1 MGTSSARCRDATL
14 ATTSFVRVSTAHSHR
29 ARGTHERRVRGH
41 RGRHAVG
48 RDAEPGAAGRGAQP
62 RGARARRASARRV
75 GCFNVFPSRAR
86 LASPRLA
93 VVANA
98 VPTHPPAT
106 FLSSQIDYT
115 TSADIPGA
123 KWEIRYVVDMAAN
136 RYVIAVRRQPSR
148 PSSLL
153 SLVRP
158 VWFCS
163 KKHPSYPSS
172 SDLLRPHD
180 ARRDATNPSN
190 PVLTGRR
197 GRGRGR
203 REGRE
208 RVQVPQPRDGARRR
222 EKGAFLQKLFTLSRF
237 QHLIASLFN

>member
-1 MGTSSARCRDATL
+1 MSGEYEVTVDVTRLDATPNPAPL
-14 ATTSFVRVSTAHSHR
+14 
-29 ARGTHERRVRGH
+29 
-41 RGRHAVG
+41 
-48 RDAEPGAAGRGAQP
+48 DAELNLEARE
-62 RGARARRASARRV
+62 RGARRPVASDVLMFFLRA
-75 GCFNVFPSRAR
+75 

-93 VVANA
+93 SPSSRTPSQ
-98 VPTHPPAT
+98 PTHPLPSSRRRSTTPRARTSRAQSGRSGTWSTWPRTAT
-106 FLSSQIDYT
+106 SSRCV
-115 TSADIPGA
+115 G
-123 KWEIRYVVDMAAN
+123 
-136 RYVIAVRRQPSR
+136 SR
-148 PSSLL
+148 PVHRPS

-208 RVQVPQPRDGARRR
+208 RVQVPQPRDGAGRR

>member
-1 MGTSSARCRDATL
+1 MVGTSARCRDATL

-75 GCFNVFPSRAR
+75 GCFNVFLRA

-93 VVANA
+93 SPSSRTPSQ
-98 VPTHPPAT
+98 PTHPLPSSRRRSTTPRARTSRAQSGRSGTWSTWPRTAT
-106 FLSSQIDYT
+106 SSRCVG
-115 TSADIPGA
+115 SRP
-123 KWEIRYVVDMAAN
+123 VH
-136 RYVIAVRRQPSR
+136 R
-148 PSSLL
+148 PSSL
-153 SLVRP
+153 SFV
-158 VWFCS
+158 
-163 KKHPSYPSS
+163 PSGSVQKNIQHQSS

-237 QHLIASLFN
+237 QHLIASPFN